1 MQVLDRAAP
10 GLGCRRQAVLLGELG
25 FGFEGCYHSA
35 PFFPCHRG
43 AGCDSLFE
51 AATAWVYVFEIA
63 HFSCHAGI
71 VQGSG
76 GNVSRYFKMLLNS
89 SLVFSPF
96 IEP

>member
-25 FGFEGCYHSA
+25 FGFEGRYQSA

-43 AGCDSLFE
+43 AGGDGLFM
-51 AATAWVYVFEIA
+51 AATIWVYVFEIHHVLRPA
-63 HFSCHAGI
+63 RL

-76 GNVSRYFKMLLNS
+76 GNVSRYFNAAQ
-89 SLVFSPF
+89 
-96 IEP
+96 IEPCFFLLL